1 MTHYLLAVCLAL
13 WPNNYAYNATLFMQ
27 QSEKYTSI
35 HPLHLSAVV
44 LKSYIL
50 VHK

>member
-1 MTHYLLAVCLAL
+1 MTHYLLAVRLAL
-13 WPNNYAYNATLFMQ
+13 WPNNSAYNATLFMQ